1 MRKLFSLLILC
12 FIPCAYLNCFEKVV
26 IWGHKLHSHTH
37 SYIHNGFYKAFVYLG
52 YPTYWFDDAD
62 DTSQFDFSDSLFI
75 TEGQVDKK
83 IPLRSDC
90 TYLLHNCDSPKY
102 QALDHANRFYLQV
115 YTDDVLKYKNN
126 IKLEPF
132 IYCNKEQH
140 TIYMP
145 WATDLLPEE
154 IEANKQ
160 DLSTC
165 VDSKMVYWIG
175 TIGSGKFGNI
185 DELEPFIDACKS
197 NGVKFIW
204 KAPGQVS
211 PMDSVKLIRD
221 SYLAPAIVGSWQ
233 KSVGYIPCRI
243 FKNIS
248 YGKMG
253 LTNSRHVYE
262 LFEGKIVYNPD
273 TYQLFYDGK
282 ERLKTLKIREL
293 HDLMD
298 FVKKKHTYV
307 RRIRTILSFMKS
319 TRQPNQKT
327 LGT

>member
-1 MRKLFSLLILC
+1 MKKLFSLLIVC
-12 FIPCAYLNCFEKVV
+12 FIPYVSLHSFEKVV

-37 SYIHNGFYKAFVYLG
+37 SYIHHGFYKAFVYLG
-52 YPTYWFDDAD
+52 YPTYWFDNAD

-75 TEGQVDKK
+75 TEGQVDEK
-83 IPLRSDC
+83 IPLRNDC
-90 TYLLHNCDSPKY
+90 TYILHNCDSPKY
-102 QALDHANRFYLQV
+102 KSLDPANRFYLQV
-115 YTDDVLKYKNN
+115 YTDDVLKYKHL

-132 IYCNKEQH
+132 IYCDRKQRCL
-140 TIYMP
+140 YMP

-160 DLSTC
+160 NLSQC
-165 VDSKMVYWIG
+165 VDSKLVYWIG
-175 TIGSGKFGNI
+175 TIGGGQFGNI
-185 DELEPFIDACKS
+185 EELQPFKDACQ
-197 NGVKFIW
+197 NNDVKFIA
-204 KAPGQVS
+204 KPPRYVS
-211 PMDSVKLIRD
+211 LTDSVELIRN

-273 TYQLFYDGK
+273 TYKLFYDGK
-282 ERLKTLKIREL
+282 ERLKTLTIQEL
-293 HDLMD
+293 HELMD
-298 FVKKKHTYV
+298 FVKTKHTYV
-307 RRIRTILSFMKS
+307 NRIRTILSFIQS
-319 TRQPNQKT
+319 TRSSEVKRRR
-327 LGT
+327 